1 MKRMVFLVMG
11 AMMMLVGQSRAQSSI
26 PTAGLQL
33 WLRADAGVDTL
44 NGTVSRWHDQSG
56 SGNDAIQ
63 ASASRQ
69 PVLVV
74 GALNG
79 KPAVR
84 FDGVNDKLGFTGTT
98 HMTQFSLF
106 LVLNNHAGT
115 PGNDGNVITFGA
127 NGDFNHQWFMIM
139 RFPNSSDSIALGPAD
154 NSYVNAFSHNVAA
167 YDQWRN
173 LSIVTTGSAF
183 NTTLRWDG
191 IAAHM
196 SLDGS
201 DQAISVPMGDATGS
215 GGGIG
220 GADGV
225 PNGTI
230 LAKCDVAEMLVYNVA
245 LSDSARSSVER
256 YLATKYGL
264 QLSPPTAG
272 LQLWLKADAG
282 VDTLNGTVN
291 RWHDQSGNGND
302 VIQASASRQ
311 PSLVADTL
319 NHKPVIRFDGVND
332 KLGFTGT
339 THMTQFSLF
348 LVIYNRSGSAGN
360 VITFGAAGDF
370 NNQWFMGMQIPSGPD
385 NIGMLGNNAG
395 IVAVGSG
402 LAAYDQW
409 RNISVVANQSIWS
422 TTVRW
427 DGKDAH
433 MFPNGSGPA
442 FSVPLGDATGS
453 GGGIGGADGVPF
465 GTILA
470 KCDVA
475 EVLVYNM
482 ALSDSIRKVI
492 ELNLATKYGLT
503 ITGISAP
510 QKGSLPERYVLEQNY
525 PNPFNPSTT
534 IRYAL
539 PQRANVSLIVYNTLG
554 QQVAALVNENQEA
567 GSHEV
572 HFDGSNLSSGVY
584 FYRLHAGVFL
594 EAKKFVLVR

>member
-1 MKRMVFLVMG
+1 
-11 AMMMLVGQSRAQSSI
+11 MLVYNVALSDSARNIVESYLATKYGLPQSSI

-44 NGTVSRWHDQSG
+44 NGTVSIWHDQSG
-56 SGNDAIQ
+56 NGNDAIQ

-69 PVLVV
+69 P
-74 GALNG
+74 
-79 KPAVR
+79 R
-84 FDGVNDKLGFTGTT
+84 
-98 HMTQFSLF
+98 
-106 LVLNNHAGT
+106 
-115 PGNDGNVITFGA
+115 
-127 NGDFNHQWFMIM
+127 
-139 RFPNSSDSIALGPAD
+139 
-154 NSYVNAFSHNVAA
+154 
-167 YDQWRN
+167 
-173 LSIVTTGSAF
+173 
-183 NTTLRWDG
+183 
-191 IAAHM
+191 
-196 SLDGS
+196 
-201 DQAISVPMGDATGS
+201 
-215 GGGIG
+215 
-220 GADGV
+220 
-225 PNGTI
+225 
-230 LAKCDVAEMLVYNVA
+230 
-245 LSDSARSSVER
+245 
-256 YLATKYGL
+256 
-264 QLSPPTAG
+264 
-272 LQLWLKADAG
+272 
-282 VDTLNGTVN
+282 
-291 RWHDQSGNGND
+291 
-302 VIQASASRQ
+302 
-311 PSLVADTL
+311 LVADTL

-348 LVIYNRSGSAGN
+348 LVINNRSGSAGN

-492 ELNLATKYGLT
+492 ELNLATKYAMT
-503 ITGISAP
+503 FTGISAH
-510 QKGSLPERYVLEQNY
+510 QAGSLPERYVLEQNY
-525 PNPFNPSTT
+525 PNPFNPATT
-534 IRYAL
+534 IRYGL
-539 PQRANVSLIVYNTLG
+539 PTRAHVTLSVFNTLG
-554 QQVAALVNENQEA
+554 QQVATLVQGEQEA
-567 GSHEV
+567 GNHEV
-572 HFDGSNLSSGVY
+572 RFDATNLASGVY
-584 FYRLHAGVFL
+584 FYRLQTGD
-594 EAKKFVLVR
+594 FVQSKRLLLLR